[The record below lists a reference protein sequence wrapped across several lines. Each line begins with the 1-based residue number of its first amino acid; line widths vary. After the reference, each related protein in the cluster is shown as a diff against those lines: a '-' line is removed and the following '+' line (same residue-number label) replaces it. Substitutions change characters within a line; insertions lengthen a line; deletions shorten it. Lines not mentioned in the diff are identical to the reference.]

1 MKNSHAS
8 FPDTHHDASSNTL
21 FGFWIY
27 LMTDFI
33 LFAALF
39 AVYAV
44 LYTGMEGGPS
54 AKQFFD
60 LPSALAST
68 LILLTGSF
76 SCGMALLSIPTNRAR
91 TIAWFA
97 LTFLLG
103 AAFLGLEIAD
113 FKGLLEKGYTWKTN
127 ASFSSYFVLIGTH
140 GLHIVF
146 GLLFTLV
153 FIVQL
158 LLRGFTDAVVR
169 RLTCLSLFWF
179 FSYVVWI
186 FMFTIVYLI
195 GAN

>member
-1 MKNSHAS
+1 
-8 FPDTHHDASSNTL
+8 
-21 FGFWIY
+21 
-27 LMTDFI
+27 
-33 LFAALF
+33 
-39 AVYAV
+39 
-44 LYTGMEGGPS
+44 
-54 AKQFFD
+54 
-60 LPSALAST
+60 
-68 LILLTGSF
+68 
-76 SCGMALLSIPTNRAR
+76 MALLSIPKKKSG

-103 AAFLGLEIAD
+103 AAFLGLEFAD
-113 FKGLLEKGYTWKTN
+113 FKGLMDKGFTWKTN

-140 GLHIVF
+140 GLHIIF

-158 LLRGFTDAVVR
+158 LRRGFTDAVIR

>member
-1 MKNSHAS
+1 MKNSHAN

-33 LFAALF
+33 LFAALSRC
-39 AVYAV
+39 
-44 LYTGMEGGPS
+44 MPCSIRECEGGPS

-76 SCGMALLSIPTNRAR
+76 SCGMALLSIPAKRAG

-103 AAFLGLEIAD
+103 AAFLGLEVAD
-113 FKGLLEKGYTWKTN
+113 FKGLLEKGFTWKTN
-127 ASFSSYFVLIGTH
+127 ASFSAYFVLVGTH

-158 LLRGFTDAVVR
+158 LLRGFTDAVIR
-169 RLTCLSLFWF
+169 RLTCLVYFGF
-179 FSYVVWI
+179 FPMWYGFLCLRSS
-186 FMFTIVYLI
+186 T
-195 GAN
+195 